1 MRIATWNVNSV
12 NARLE
17 TVLRWFEE
25 ARPDVAVL
33 QEIKCV
39 DEKFPTEAFERL
51 GYNVAVHGQKTY
63 NGVAMLSKTPL
74 EDVTKGLPL
83 LPASSDE
90 GDESDEQ
97 ARYIEAVVSGPRPVR
112 VIGIYLPNGNPPN
125 GNPVN
130 TEKFAYKLAWMKRL
144 NARARALLT
153 WEEPFAILGDY
164 NVIPERRDA
173 EFPDNWVGDALFRPE
188 SRAAFRAL
196 KNLGL
201 TEAFL
206 QADGAPGAYTFWDY
220 QAGAWQRNNG
230 IRIDHALLSPQA
242 ADLLTGVSIHRDVR
256 AWEKPSDHVP
266 VVIELDA

>member
-12 NARLE
+12 NARIE

-25 ARPDVAVL
+25 AKPDVACL

-63 NGVAMLSKTPL
+63 NGVALISKTPL
-74 EDVTKGLPL
+74 EDVRRGLP
-83 LPASSDE
+83 
-90 GDESDEQ
+90 GDDTDEQ

-112 VIGIYLPNGNPPN
+112 VGCLYLPNGNPVSTP
-125 GNPVN
+125 
-130 TEKFAYKLAWMKRL
+130 KFDYKLAWMARL
-144 NARARALLT
+144 NAHARELLT
-153 WEEPFAILGDY
+153 WEEPFVLAGDY

-173 EFPDNWVGDALFRPE
+173 EFPDNWTDDALFQPE

-230 IRIDHALLSPQA
+230 IRIDHVLLSPQA

-256 AWEKPSDHVP
+256 SWEKPSDHVP
-266 VVIELDA
+266 LVVELDA